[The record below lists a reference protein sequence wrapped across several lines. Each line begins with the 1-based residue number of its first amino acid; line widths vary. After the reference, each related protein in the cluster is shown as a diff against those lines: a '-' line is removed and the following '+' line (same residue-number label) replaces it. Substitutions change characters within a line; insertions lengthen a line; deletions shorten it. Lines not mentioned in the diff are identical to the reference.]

1 MTDNP
6 ASSLRRLAITASEN
20 PTRKLQRRGDD
31 DRNGVGIPLPEAAT
45 TVTVYSAR
53 RSVPPAPPL
62 TQSTIRTSAP
72 NRIATVV
79 LWRLGPAKDYR
90 RLLRYL
96 KSIVYFDTEVADGA
110 RAWHVRGEVALLPGS
125 AVNERRFVHRSEWV
139 SYPAAS
145 SPIDVTH
152 DSICRRSSDRT
163 APVLAF
169 DIRAAFPVGWATLPP
184 PSIRNDSPSPW

>member
-1 MTDNP
+1 VTDNP

-110 RAWHVRGEVALLPGS
+110 RAWHVRGEVALLAGS
-125 AVNERRFVHRSEWV
+125 WFCGKWTSLRASQRVGFISCRVQSHRCDPWFYLPSIV
-139 SYPAAS
+139 RSNSAS
-145 SPIDVTH
+145 SRIRH
-152 DSICRRSSDRT
+152 SSCISCWLGYT
-163 APVLAF
+163 P
-169 DIRAAFPVGWATLPP
+169 ATL
-184 PSIRNDSPSPW
+184 DQEW